1 MSTDGNPGN
10 WEREERLVRA
20 ITRHS
25 SLLWV
30 FAILTFGVG
39 DVVTTAA
46 GLSLGAVESH
56 PLSEIVL
63 TAAGIPGMIA
73 WKALTLAAFVGF
85 AAAVPRQW
93 RVGVPIGVVLW
104 GAVVTTWN
112 LLVVVHV
119 L

>member
-1 MSTDGNPGN
+1 MSTDGYPGN
-10 WEREERLVRA
+10 WEYEERIVQA
-20 ITRHS
+20 IARHS

-30 FAILTFGVG
+30 FAILIFGVG

-56 PLSEIVL
+56 PLSKLILGV
-63 TAAGIPGMIA
+63 AGVPGMIA
-73 WKALTLAAFVGF
+73 WKAITLAAFVGF
-85 AAAVPRQW
+85 AALVPREW

-104 GAVVTTWN
+104 GAVITTWN
-112 LLVVVHV
+112 LLVVAHV